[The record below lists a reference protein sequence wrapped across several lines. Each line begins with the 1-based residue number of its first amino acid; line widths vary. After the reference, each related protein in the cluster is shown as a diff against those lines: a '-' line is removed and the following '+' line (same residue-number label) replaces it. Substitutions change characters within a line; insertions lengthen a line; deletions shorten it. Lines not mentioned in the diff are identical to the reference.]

1 MLIPAANPLPLGTG
15 GGVAKGM
22 DTYTPTYTLKTCDHH
37 TVMSHK
43 PVMNP
48 TLKEVLH
55 ILSHAIPLSLRA

>member
-1 MLIPAANPLPLGTG
+1 MG

-22 DTYTPTYTLKTCDHH
+22 DTYTPTCTLKTCDHH
-37 TVMSHK
+37 TVMSHE